1 MFLHRIAKY
10 FVKSL
15 QGNKIKLPEDDWL
28 VKTNSFLIGG
38 FMFMLD
44 TDWISKKQLNL
55 NSINHFYKQ

>member
-1 MFLHRIAKY
+1 M
-10 FVKSL
+10 
-15 QGNKIKLPEDDWL
+15 KLPEDDWL

-44 TDWISKKQLNL
+44 TDWIAKKQLNL